1 MFAPELD
8 VDLARTWYARYTN
21 QFWDASF
28 FMAGFRE
35 WRRDARQRMADVDSG
50 PIILGRGSAA
60 SAFGI
65 GAARALGRHDQA
77 VPLLR
82 QAVAV
87 SWPTSFG
94 WLVPATLSWLDAG
107 APPLGEA
114 GLLLALT
121 RQPCSPSEAP
131 ATGRGPLLPWLV
143 AGILVIITIGVV
155 RHELVAWRRC
165 IRPGDRQSIG

>member
-1 MFAPELD
+1 VLWAVVAIRRADMLIGTDHSALVE
-8 VDLARTWYARYTN
+8 
-21 QFWDASF
+21 QFLEALKEHSSVKGLPGYF
-28 FMAGFRE
+28 V
-35 WRRDARQRMADVDSG
+35 DVDSG

-94 WLVPATLSWLDAG
+94 WLVPS
-107 APPLGEA
+107 
-114 GLLLALT
+114 
-121 RQPCSPSEAP
+121 
-131 ATGRGPLLPWLV
+131 V
-143 AGILVIITIGVV
+143 LVIAAIGSVKREV
-155 RHELVAWRRC
+155 SAWRRC
-165 IRPGDRQSIG
+165 IRLGDR